1 MINNS
6 LYLIINASLAHPTKQ
21 KTLDLYLET
30 VNVGTTVKAS
40 FSHY

>member
-1 MINNS
+1 MIKNS

-30 VNVGTTVKAS
+30 VNIGTTVKAL